1 MLGIITE
8 VTFQCED
15 SFNLEETLDPMPL
28 DYCVDNLIELAN
40 GTEHVKMWLEIVSRS
55 CGTFFTKRT
64 DEQPRDNHP
73 FSGNLKVGIIIT
85 SNCDPAW
92 KT

>member
-15 SFNLEETLDPMPL
+15 SFNLEETLNPMPL
-28 DYCVDNLIELAN
+28 DYCVDSLIELAN
-40 GTEHVKMWLEIVSRS
+40 GAEHVKMWLVNASRS
-55 CGTFFTKRT
+55 CATFFSKRT

-73 FSGNLKVGIIIT
+73 FSVNLKVGIIIT
-85 SNCDPAW
+85 SNYGPVW
-92 KT
+92 KP